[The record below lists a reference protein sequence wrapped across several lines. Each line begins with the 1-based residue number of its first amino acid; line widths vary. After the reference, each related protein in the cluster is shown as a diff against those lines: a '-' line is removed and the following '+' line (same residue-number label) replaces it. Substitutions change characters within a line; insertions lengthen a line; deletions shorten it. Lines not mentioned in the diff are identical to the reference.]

1 MGVRAGKKWGRVE
14 TVQAIFSRQ
23 CFYVSGK
30 PQIIRDFTVSL
41 PSQSLSTYENL
52 LEIVHIT
59 NSLGWLGTNYWEFR
73 ECFFLSNTSQNLGM
87 ISNHSWYL
95 KIWISIVG
103 DIAGNQVQSLD
114 LSFLPVSFSL
124 SIKKNKMAS
133 WTDSGIFL
141 TYWRNLPVS
150 QKTVTLPILQD
161 FPDIENQA

>member
-1 MGVRAGKKWGRVE
+1 MQV
-14 TVQAIFSRQ
+14 IFSRQ

-52 LEIVHIT
+52 LELVHIT

-73 ECFFLSNTSQNLGM
+73 ECFFFSSTSQNLG
-87 ISNHSWYL
+87 
-95 KIWISIVG
+95 IVG

-124 SIKKNKMAS
+124 SIQKNKMAS
-133 WTDSGIFL
+133 STDSGIFL